1 MDAAWRGVTCVCGH
15 IQVLIP
21 NAVAAFRGFQSK
33 RQHRHHQPN
42 QLSCGE
48 SLACCFCLGDHR
60 TITNISNLDLLTL
73 PFMFVGRTTSSSSC
87 TCFFFTSPFL
97 LFHCLLFT
105 HIDIKSCLHSIQL
118 FLLCTSSALRF
129 SCAVRSAHSA
139 HIMLLINH

>member
-42 QLSCGE
+42 QLNCGE

-87 TCFFFTSPFL
+87 TCFFSPLLSSSFTAF
-97 LFHCLLFT
+97 CLRTLTSNRVYTLYNCF
-105 HIDIKSCLHSIQL
+105 
-118 FLLCTSSALRF
+118 SSAHHLR
-129 SCAVRSAHSA
+129 CALVALFALRIRRTLCS
-139 HIMLLINH
+139 